1 MSDRPAHVRLWTD
14 PSCPWAWQALTWL
27 RDLRDRRIIRL
38 TYSFFSLEVNSSGID
53 LPFDEAAPKYG
64 HALASLALAR
74 REGGNQAVEALL
86 LAFGELRHE
95 RKEEISPELLRK
107 AAADAG
113 LSDLPDRA
121 LNKPDLADEIIAEY
135 LEARAL
141 DVFGVPTLKID
152 DNKVIYGPIIAV
164 GPTGDEGLEL
174 WEEVRRLS
182 ARPTFFELKR
192 WPRDL
197 RPGGRPVGPP
207 PE

>member
-1 MSDRPAHVRLWTD
+1 MSDRPTHVRLWTD

-27 RDLRDRRIIRL
+27 RDLRDRRIVRF
-38 TYSFFSLEVNSSGID
+38 TYSFFSLEVNTSGID
-53 LPFDEAAPKYG
+53 LPFNEAAPNYG
-64 HALASLALAR
+64 HALISLALAR

-95 RKEEISPELLRK
+95 RKEEMSPELLRK
-107 AAADAG
+107 AAAHAG
-113 LSDLPDRA
+113 LSDIPDRA
-121 LNKPDLADEIIAEY
+121 RKTPDLPDEIIAEY

-141 DVFGVPTLKID
+141 DVFGVPTVKIED
-152 DNKVIYGPIIAV
+152 DKVVYGPIIAV
-164 GPTGDEGLEL
+164 GPTGDDGLEL

-207 PE
+207 SE